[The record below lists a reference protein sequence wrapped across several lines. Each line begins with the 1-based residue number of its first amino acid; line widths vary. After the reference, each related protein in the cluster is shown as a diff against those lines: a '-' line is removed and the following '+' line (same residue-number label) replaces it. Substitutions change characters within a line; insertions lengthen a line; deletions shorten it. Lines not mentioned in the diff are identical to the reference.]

1 MSVRFRP
8 PAPIKT
14 GSCEKCF
21 LRMFESER
29 KILTHFNTLDALRIP
44 NPGVAHSIRAVG
56 TNK

>member
-1 MSVRFRP
+1 
-8 PAPIKT
+8 
-14 GSCEKCF
+14 